1 MLRNDVKL
9 KKRRELVEKDKKR
22 KIQILKRKTFLKN
35 F

>member
-22 KIQILKRKTFLKN
+22 KIQILKRKTFKKN